1 MANKTIGCVSMCID
15 FAEAVTY
22 ANTVVDEELDDT
34 NYVEK
39 VEIQRMPGAITVCC
53 SPATES
59 EKFPT
64 TSTSNPKNN
73 VVTNV

>member
-39 VEIQRMPGAITVCC
+39 FEIQRMPGGSYRVGVILMGDQLELFGAEED
-53 SPATES
+53 A
-59 EKFPT
+59 
-64 TSTSNPKNN
+64 
-73 VVTNV
+73 